1 LPDYPSL
8 ASDPAQASNEC
19 ACPASN
25 PKSVSENWRFVAT
38 GVDSLAMAT
47 QTKRNPYPSDLSD
60 AEWQQIEPHLPKRK
74 SPRGRKREHSLREI
88 VSAIYY
94 VLRSGCAWRMM
105 PHDLPPWKTVY
116 HYFRLWR
123 KDGVWAEINAIL
135 RTEWRVASGR
145 DPQPSAAILDSQS
158 VKTTEKG
165 GLVATTQASALMV
178 GNGTFLSTRKAR
190 S

>member
-1 LPDYPSL
+1 ML
-8 ASDPAQASNEC
+8 
-19 ACPASN
+19 
-25 PKSVSENWRFVAT
+25 
-38 GVDSLAMAT
+38 
-47 QTKRNPYPSDLSD
+47 
-60 AEWQQIEPHLPKRK
+60 
-74 SPRGRKREHSLREI
+74 
-88 VSAIYY
+88 
-94 VLRSGCAWRMM
+94 

-123 KDGVWAEINAIL
+123 KDGVWEQVNAAL

-165 GLVATTQASALMV
+165 GLVATTPASVSQVA
-178 GNGTFLSTRKAR
+178 NGTSWSTPKAR

>member
-1 LPDYPSL
+1 MT
-8 ASDPAQASNEC
+8 
-19 ACPASN
+19 
-25 PKSVSENWRFVAT
+25 VT
-38 GVDSLAMAT
+38 GVDSCYVST
-47 QTKRNPYPSDLSD
+47 QTRRKPYPSDLAD
-60 AEWQQIEPHLPKRK
+60 AECQLIGPHLPKRK

-88 VSAIYY
+88 VNAIYY
-94 VLRSGCAWRMM
+94 VLRSGCSWRML

-123 KDGVWAEINAIL
+123 KDGVWEQVNAAL

-165 GLVATTQASALMV
+165 GLVATTPASVSQVA
-178 GNGTFLSTRKAR
+178 NGTSWSTPKAR